1 MPKRILSGV
10 KPSAEMM
17 HLGNWFGAVRQFV
30 ELQETE
36 ENYIFIAD
44 FHALTTIHD
53 AAQLRSNSLEIAL
66 EYLAC
71 GLDPA
76 RTVLWRQSDVP
87 EVCELAWLLNC
98 VSPMP
103 LLERAHAY
111 KAAKD
116 AGAEVSMGLFCY
128 PVLMAA
134 DILAFQSDLVPVG
147 EDQKQHVEMTRDM
160 AQKFNTTFGTAALKI
175 PEPRI
180 NIDVA
185 RVPGLD
191 GRKMS
196 KSYGN
201 TIGLF
206 ETDSQ
211 IKKKIMRIVT
221 ATVELGQP
229 LDPDT
234 CNVFALHKL
243 FGGDLDGLR
252 AEYEAGSIGFGESK
266 KRLVPKVLAAL
277 APIRDRYDALKGD
290 LDYVRDVLS
299 DGAARA
305 RTVARATLEAC
316 RMASGFADP
325 VEARAR

>member
-1 MPKRILSGV
+1 MPKRVLSGV

-17 HLGNWFGAVRQFV
+17 HLGNWYGAVRQFV

-44 FHALTTIHD
+44 FHALTTIQD
-53 AAQLRSNSLEIAL
+53 AAQLRSNALEIAL

-71 GLDPA
+71 GLDPE

-87 EVCELAWLLNC
+87 EVCELTWLLSC

-116 AGAEVSMGLFCY
+116 AGADVSMGLFCY

-134 DILAFQSDLVPVG
+134 DILAYQADVVPVG

-160 AQKFNTTFGTAALKI
+160 AQKFNTTFGTDALKI
-175 PEPRI
+175 PSPRI
-180 NIDVA
+180 SVEVA

-206 ETDSQ
+206 EPANQ

-221 ATVELGQP
+221 APIPMGEP
-229 LDPDT
+229 LDPEA
-234 CNVFALHKL
+234 CSVFALHKL
-243 FGGDLDGLR
+243 FGGDLDELR
-252 AEYEAGSIGFGESK
+252 AEYESGAIGFGESK
-266 KRLVPKVLAAL
+266 KRLVPKVMDAL
-277 APIRDRYDALKGD
+277 APIRDRYDELKGD
-290 LDYVRDVLS
+290 LDYVEDVLQE
-299 DGAARA
+299 GATRA
-305 RTVARATLEAC
+305 HEVARATLDAC
-316 RMASGFADP
+316 RLASGFADP
-325 VEARAR
+325 VKAAAR